1 MVQTIS
7 IAEGITLRCFRDS
20 RFKQSCLTVQFVRP
34 MCQEE
39 AAYNALLPAVLLRGC
54 EGAPD
59 LRSIT
64 LKLDDLYGAAIGP
77 LVRRVGD
84 YQTTGLHCSFVEDRY
99 ALEGD
104 KILAPMVDFL
114 GKLLFAPVLEK
125 GVFKKSYV
133 NNEKKNLIAA
143 IEAEKNDKR
152 AYAAAELL
160 RRMCSE
166 DSYGIP
172 RLGTAQQ
179 VKAISAQS
187 LYDHYRR
194 VLKESRVDIFYV
206 GSLEAEAVA
215 AMLKQLFSNTE
226 RSYVNLPEQTAFA
239 SPAGGRQEQV
249 MDVAQGKLAMG
260 FATNITLRDDRFTQM
275 QVCNMLFGGGMT
287 SKLFMQ
293 VREKNSLCYDI
304 GSAYYGS
311 KGILTVGA
319 GIDCAK
325 KDAVESQVLEQLTHC
340 QNGQITDEE
349 LTAAKQALISGLRG
363 VHDSAGSIENYYA
376 TGALSGQN
384 MTPTQHRQAIEQV
397 TKEQVCQAAKTLQL
411 HTVFFLR
418 GEG

>member
-1 MVQTIS
+1 MVQTKAILP
-7 IAEGITLRCFRDS
+7 GITLRCFQDN

-34 MCQEE
+34 MCREE
-39 AAYNALLPAVLLRGC
+39 AAKNALLPAVLLRGC
-54 EGAPD
+54 EGTPD

-84 YQTTGLHCSFVEDRY
+84 YQTTGLHCGFIEDRY

-104 KILAPMVDFL
+104 QILAPMVDFL

-125 GVFKKSYV
+125 GAFRKDYV
-133 NNEKKNLIAA
+133 NNEKKNLIAT

-172 RLGTAQQ
+172 RLGTVSQ
-179 VKAISAQS
+179 VKSISAKS

-194 VLKESRVDIFYV
+194 ILRESRVDIFYV
-206 GSLEAEAVA
+206 GSVDSQVVA
-215 AMLKQLFSNTE
+215 AMLEKLFSGIE
-226 RSYVNLPEQTAFA
+226 RSYVNLPTQTPFS
-239 SPAGGRQEQV
+239 SPEGGQQEQV

-260 FATNITLRDDRFTQM
+260 FATDITLRDDRFTQM

-304 GSAYYGS
+304 GSAYYSS

-325 KDAVESQVLEQLTHC
+325 RDEVQKHILQQLADC
-340 QNGQITDEE
+340 QNGQISDEE

-363 VHDSAGSIENYYA
+363 VHDSVGSIENYYA

-384 MTPTQHRQAIEQV
+384 MTPQQHRQAIEQV
-397 TKEQVCQAAKTLQL
+397 TKEQVCQVAKTLQL

>member
-7 IAEGITLRCFRDS
+7 ILPGITLRCFQND

-34 MCQEE
+34 MCREE
-39 AAYNALLPAVLLRGC
+39 AASNALLPAVLLRGC
-54 EGAPD
+54 QGAPD

-64 LKLDDLYGAAIGP
+64 LKLDDLYGGAIGP

-84 YQTTGLHCSFVEDRY
+84 CQTTGLQCSFVEDKY

-104 KILAPMVDFL
+104 RILAPMVEFL

-125 GVFKKSYV
+125 GAFRKDYV
-133 NNEKKNLIAA
+133 NNEKKNLIAT

-172 RLGTAQQ
+172 RLGTVSQ

-206 GSLEAEAVA
+206 GSMDPQTVG
-215 AMLKQLFSNTE
+215 AMFKDLFSDKE
-226 RSYVNLPEQTAFA
+226 RCYVNLPEQRAFA
-239 SPAGGRQEQV
+239 SPEGGQQQQV

-260 FATNITLRDDRFTQM
+260 FATEITLRDPRFVQM

-319 GIDCAK
+319 GIDCSK
-325 KDAVESQVLEQLTHC
+325 KDEVQAHILTQLEAC
-340 QNGQITDEE
+340 QKGQITDEE
-349 LTAAKQALISGLRG
+349 LAAAKQALISGLRG
-363 VHDSAGSIENYYA
+363 IHDSAGGIENYYA
-376 TGALSGQN
+376 TGAISGQN
-384 MTPTQHRQAIEQV
+384 MTPQQHRQAVEQV
-397 TKEQVCQAAKTLQL
+397 TKQQVQQVANTVKL

>member
-1 MVQTIS
+1 MVQTKAILP
-7 IAEGITLRCFRDS
+7 GITLRCFQDS
-20 RFKQSCLTVQFVRP
+20 RFKQNCLTVQFVRP
-34 MCQEE
+34 MCREE
-39 AAYNALLPAVLLRGC
+39 AAKNALLPAVLLRGC

-64 LKLDDLYGAAIGP
+64 LKLDDLYGAAVGP

-84 YQTTGLHCSFVEDRY
+84 YQTTGLHCSFVEDRF

-104 KILAPMVDFL
+104 QILAPMVQFL

-125 GVFKKSYV
+125 GVFREDYV
-133 NNEKKNLIAA
+133 NNEKKNLIAT

-172 RLGTAQQ
+172 RLGTAQW
-179 VKAISAQS
+179 VKAVTAED
-187 LYDHYRR
+187 LYAHYRR
-194 VLKESRVDIFYV
+194 ILRESRVDIFYV
-206 GSLEAEAVA
+206 GSRDATQVA
-215 AMLKQLFSNTE
+215 QMFEDLFVSLE
-226 RSYVNLPEQTAFA
+226 RSYVNLQEQTAFR
-239 SPAGGRQEQV
+239 SPEGGEQTQA

-260 FATNITLRDDRFTQM
+260 FTTPITLRREDFVAM
-275 QVCNMLFGGGMT
+275 QVCNAVFGGGMT

-304 GSAYYGS
+304 GSGYYGS

-325 KDAVESQVLEQLTHC
+325 KDEVQRHILAQLEAC
-340 QNGQITDEE
+340 QKGQITDEE
-349 LTAAKQALISGLRG
+349 LTAAKQALVSSLRG
-363 VHDSAGSIENYYA
+363 VHDSAGGIENYYA
-376 TGALSGQN
+376 TGALSGQK
-384 MTPTQHRQAIEQV
+384 MTPQQHMQAVEEV
-397 TKEQVCQAAKTLQL
+397 TREQVCQVAKTLKL
-411 HTVFFLR
+411 HTVFFLK

>member
-7 IAEGITLRCFRDS
+7 ILPGITLRCFQDN

-34 MCQEE
+34 MCREE
-39 AAYNALLPAVLLRGC
+39 AAKNALLPAVLLRGC

-84 YQTTGLHCSFVEDRY
+84 YQSTGLHCSFVADKY

-104 KILAPMVDFL
+104 KILEPMVDFL
-114 GKLLFAPVLEK
+114 GKLLFAPVLEEGAFRK
-125 GVFKKSYV
+125 DYV
-133 NNEKKNLIAA
+133 NNEKKNLIAT

-172 RLGTAQQ
+172 RLGTVSN
-179 VKAISAQS
+179 VKAISAKS
-187 LYDHYRR
+187 LYDHYCR

-206 GSLEAEAVA
+206 GSMDAQAVA
-215 AMLKQLFSNTE
+215 AMTEKLFADKE
-226 RSYVNLPEQTAFA
+226 RCYVNLSEQTAFA
-239 SPAGGRQEQV
+239 SPAGGEQQQV
-249 MDVAQGKLAMG
+249 MDVAQGKLSMG
-260 FATNITLRDDRFTQM
+260 FETDITLRSPQFVQM
-275 QVCNMLFGGGMT
+275 QVCNMVFGGGMT

-325 KDAVESQVLEQLTHC
+325 KDEVQEHILTQLEAC
-340 QNGQITDEE
+340 KKGDVTDEE
-349 LTAAKQALISGLRG
+349 LNAAKQALICSLQG
-363 VHDSAGSIENYYA
+363 VHDSAAGIENYYA
-376 TGALSGQN
+376 TGALSGQT
-384 MTPTQHRQAIEQV
+384 MTPQQHSQAIEDV
-397 TKEQVCQAAKTLQL
+397 TKQQVQEMAKTLKL

>member
-7 IAEGITLRCFRDS
+7 ILPGITLRSVQDN

-34 MCQEE
+34 MCREE
-39 AAYNALLPAVLLRGC
+39 ASCNALLPAVLLRGC
-54 EGAPD
+54 EGTPD

-64 LKLDDLYGAAIGP
+64 LKLDDLYGASIGP

-84 YQTTGLHCSFVEDRY
+84 YQTTGLHCSFIEDRY

-104 KILAPMVDFL
+104 AILAPMVEFL
-114 GKLLFAPVLEK
+114 GKLLFAPVLKK
-125 GVFKKSYV
+125 GAFRKDYI
-133 NNEKKNLIAA
+133 NNEKKNLIAT

-166 DSYGIP
+166 DAFGIP
-172 RLGTAQQ
+172 RLGTVRQ
-179 VKAISAQS
+179 VKEITAKS

-194 VLKESRVDIFYV
+194 VLKESRVDLFYV
-206 GSLEAEAVA
+206 GSCDPEKIA
-215 AMLKQLFSNTE
+215 AMIKKLFSGIE
-226 RSYVNLPEQTAFA
+226 RSYVNLQKQTPFTSPE
-239 SPAGGRQEQV
+239 GGEQEQV
-249 MDVAQGKLAMG
+249 MDIAQGKLAMG
-260 FATNITLRDDRFTQM
+260 FTTDITLGDPRFVAM

-325 KDAVESQVLEQLTHC
+325 RDEVQKHILAQLADC
-340 QNGQITDEE
+340 RNGQITDQE
-349 LTAAKQALISGLRG
+349 LTAAKQALISSLRS
-363 VHDSAGSIENYYA
+363 VHDSVGGIENYYA
-376 TGALSGQN
+376 TGALSGQS
-384 MTPTQHRQAIEQV
+384 MTPQQHRRAIEQV
-397 TKEQVCQAAKTLQL
+397 TKDQVCQAANTLCV